1 MTIKFARLISV
12 VSLLFL
18 SGCAASAAD
27 ADEWTF
33 NGVER
38 VVAISDVHGAY
49 DAMVDTLQKAGVID
63 ESLAWSGGATHLVI
77 TGDLLDR
84 GPDSRPVMDLI
95 MALESQS
102 AEAGGRVH
110 QLLGNHE
117 VMNLAGDLRYVADAE
132 YASFAD
138 DESAE
143 ERVAWFKKFAESKGA
158 AENPESV
165 RAEFDKV
172 APPGFFGHRRAFR
185 ADGKY
190 GSWMLGLPLVV
201 VINGTAFVH
210 GGLSTYTA
218 EVGLEGYNKTLMT
231 ELGRYVKALN
241 RLEDAGVMTPF
252 AAFYDHPSLLEPK
265 LENGVLTEGLAD
277 AARDVIKLNE
287 SRIHGLE
294 GPLWYR
300 GNVGCSVLIEGDT
313 LDAALTEIGANRVV
327 IGHTP
332 TVDRHVLQRLDGR
345 VIMIDTGM
353 LNKYYRG
360 SGNALILEGDS
371 LSVMNQ
377 NGELSAPAEQPRAV
391 GSRPAGISREQILAA
406 LESGNI
412 IEMTEHESGRDLV
425 SIDVNGTQISAW
437 FDKRPRKKGFY
448 PELAAYKLDLLLGL
462 DMIPATVRRE
472 VDGDDGTLQYF
483 PSKVR
488 TEEQRSA
495 SGRGGSAWCPLQQQW
510 NSMYLF
516 DALSDNP
523 GRSIAY
529 MMYNPDN
536 WSLFLVNNQKSFG
549 NGKGRPAYLKEAP
562 LTIGAHW
569 ASALEGLDEATLEA
583 ELGDVLDRKQRSALG
598 KRRDA
603 LLKEIGR

>member
-143 ERVAWFKKFAESKGA
+143 EREAWFKKFAESKGA